1 MIATSWIDR
10 KLEWEN
16 EMELNLDTASS
27 IWKVGPNVCTLS
39 SMSLKTVSVSKQYPT
54 HKSYHKTTSITNN
67 YYYYTIV
74 NASTE
79 K

>member
-1 MIATSWIDR
+1 MQHPGLTENWNEKMKWSLTWTLQAASE
-10 KLEWEN
+10 KLGQ
-16 EMELNLDTASS
+16 MSA
-27 IWKVGPNVCTLS
+27 TLS